1 MEDLLSI
8 DNVSQHATSH
18 IPEVAEVIQ
27 IPPPQYNA
35 SQALQPPEALQPPQA
50 FQPTRSNRG
59 RKAKNHHFMEKIN
72 AHFPAAVVMRQV
84 FRKFKD
90 AMLNDAP
97 SDWKAN
103 L

>member
-1 MEDLLSI
+1 MEDLTSI
-8 DNVSQHATSH
+8 DTVSPQATSH
-18 IPEVAEVIQ
+18 IPEDAEAIQ
-27 IPPPQYNA
+27 IPPPQFN
-35 SQALQPPEALQPPQA
+35 ALQPPQA
-50 FQPTRSNRG
+50 LQPTRSNRG
-59 RKAKNHHFMEKIN
+59 RKAKNYHYMEKIN

-90 AMLNDAP
+90 AMLDEAP